1 MRKENSKDMNA
12 DAFYILLTTA
22 RFEFGI
28 SYISSLISVNWSANP
43 QNQFFCFL
51 VKNNKSL

>member
-12 DAFYILLTTA
+12 DAFYVLLTTA

-43 QNQFFCFL
+43 QN
-51 VKNNKSL
+51 